1 MRLLSIVIR
10 FNIDTHMI
18 SSDETGEID
27 ERATARG
34 LSEALEKLRIEKFS
48 PSEKFISSCRDV
60 ICRIRARSLSW
71 MKIDSYR
78 KIIEINR

>member
-1 MRLLSIVIR
+1 
-10 FNIDTHMI
+10 MI

-48 PSEKFISSCRDV
+48 PFLRNLYLVVET
-60 ICRIRARSLSW
+60 
-71 MKIDSYR
+71 
-78 KIIEINR
+78 